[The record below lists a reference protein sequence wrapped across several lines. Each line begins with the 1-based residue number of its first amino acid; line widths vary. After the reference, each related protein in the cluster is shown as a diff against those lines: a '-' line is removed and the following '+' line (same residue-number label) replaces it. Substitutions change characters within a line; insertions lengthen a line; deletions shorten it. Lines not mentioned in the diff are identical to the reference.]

1 MPLSPFFHRMLS
13 FPLASWLYLATPFSP
28 PRPLLPVFI
37 LILLLRHPVSFVLS
51 TLLFVPFLHLLLY
64 RFLSSSVCPFKLRS
78 FFFLIVAARI
88 PFLSSTGPPSPLALF
103 LFSLPYL
110 IHPLRVAL
118 FFPCFRLILPNSSSS
133 LLPLHSSSDFIF
145 FPGFLL
151 FSLLQPIAS
160 RLAFLARRAACRL
173 FSFQAISSSS
183 RTFAI
188 FDSCLPTIF
197 FATWFLP
204 LLSCLHR
211 YTVAAHGSGSRRI
224 SRHATCTIRRLC
236 FTVLFLLFV
245 SLRYSSMT
253 LSSIFFFLEKRRN
266 NLRAVVSFEF

>member
-88 PFLSSTGPPSPLALF
+88 PFLSSTGPPSSLALF

-118 FFPCFRLILPNSSSS
+118 FFSCFRLILPNSSSS

-145 FPGFLL
+145 FLSFFFSPCCSPSLLVWPFLL
-151 FSLLQPIAS
+151 DV
-160 RLAFLARRAACRL
+160 RR
-173 FSFQAISSSS
+173 
-183 RTFAI
+183 
-188 FDSCLPTIF
+188 
-197 FATWFLP
+197 
-204 LLSCLHR
+204 
-211 YTVAAHGSGSRRI
+211 
-224 SRHATCTIRRLC
+224 
-236 FTVLFLLFV
+236 
-245 SLRYSSMT
+245 
-253 LSSIFFFLEKRRN
+253 
-266 NLRAVVSFEF
+266 VVSFHFKQSPPALERSLSLILACRRFSSLLGFFPSSPASAGTP

>member
-88 PFLSSTGPPSPLALF
+88 PFLSSTGSPSSLALF

-145 FPGFLL
+145 FPGFFL

-204 LLSCLHR
+204 LLSC
-211 YTVAAHGSGSRRI
+211 
-224 SRHATCTIRRLC
+224 
-236 FTVLFLLFV
+236 
-245 SLRYSSMT
+245 SST
-253 LSSIFFFLEKRRN
+253 GTP
-266 NLRAVVSFEF
+266 